1 MQGVLDTIYGV
12 ASRTAISLGK
22 KLKLKFD
29 TTDILKVRNQADDAF
44 AKVQA
49 ADPTVDDDLV
59 TKRYYT
65 ANLPSGGATNGI
77 KTISILVGTDATTSA
92 TEQLPANAIV
102 HQVDVDVTTP
112 YSTGATL
119 DIGKTGGASALVAN
133 AVIDEEAQ
141 DFLSIPMLKAVGGSA
156 YAPLATVGGS
166 PSAGGALVVIH
177 YSTPL
182 T

>member
-1 MQGVLDTIYGV
+1 MQGVFDTLHGI
-12 ASRTAISLGK
+12 ASRTSISLGK

-29 TTDILKVRNQADDAF
+29 TTDILKVRNQTDNGF

-49 ADPTVDDDLV
+49 ADPSVDDDLV

-65 ANLPSGGATNGI
+65 ANLPSSGTNGI
-77 KTISILVGTDATTSA
+77 KTISILVGTSATATA
-92 TEQLPANAIV
+92 TEQLPANATV

-119 DIGKTGGASALVAN
+119 DIGKSGAASALLAN

-141 DFLSIPMLKAVGGSA
+141 DFLSVPMLKAVGGSA

-182 T
+182 L